1 MAETKSAIEVHCNS
15 LNEQRMASTMNR
27 RENFENFASAVSAGD
42 GGRDVSHPNGS
53 SALNAASS
61 RSAQPEGLNANFRDI
76 SCNAGSGMYSKR
88 ILDTV

>member
-1 MAETKSAIEVHCNS
+1 
-15 LNEQRMASTMNR
+15 MASTMNR
-27 RENFENFASAVSAGD
+27 RENFASAVSAGD